1 MINQPHKGFTLIEML
16 IAMTLLGV
24 MVVLL
29 FSSLKIA
36 ANSWN
41 VGEDKVVAVNKKAV
55 VYQFFRQHL
64 TSILPV
70 VQTTQPEL
78 LGDAT
83 PQPSF
88 IGQAQAM
95 RFVGALPVSSARK
108 GLQIFQ
114 IAANTD
120 DASKLMVA
128 LSPFIGGDNAQADK
142 EVLVD
147 HVKSYKFAYFGNID
161 QIGPGGWMNEWSADK
176 LPKLIKVSILLDD
189 DSYWPDMVFQLKI
202 DGQIGNSQL
211 HSIGNPD

>member
-1 MINQPHKGFTLIEML
+1 LIIQSQKGFTLIEML

-41 VGEDKVVAVNKKAV
+41 AGEDKVVAVNKKAV

-64 TSILPV
+64 TSSLPAI
-70 VQTTQPEL
+70 QQKPGE
-78 LGDAT
+78 AT
-83 PQPSF
+83 HAPAFQ
-88 IGQAQAM
+88 GQAQTM

-114 IAANTD
+114 IGTNPD
-120 DASKLMVA
+120 DSSKLVVA
-128 LSPFIGGDNAQADK
+128 LSPLISGDNVQVDK

-147 HVKSYKFAYFGNID
+147 HVKNYKFSYFGHLD
-161 QIGPGGWMNEWSADK
+161 QMGSGSWTSDWIADK
-176 LPKLIKVSILLDD
+176 LPQLIKVSILLDD
-189 DSYWPDMVFQLKI
+189 NSYWPDMVFQPKVN
-202 DGQIGNSQL
+202 GQVGNAQSTG
-211 HSIGNPD
+211 SPD